1 MGVTEMVR
9 IPRYKKKFR
18 GAVPYIY
25 LSPVLVLLVVLMAIP
40 IGMVMW
46 YSLMDNVIMNK
57 NPQFVG
63 FDNYAQVLADPVFL
77 TAVKNSAIFI
87 VASVL
92 AHMSIGLAFAM
103 MLNTSLLPKAALTF
117 FRTLYVLPWLLTVA
131 IIAVLWRLILN
142 PNGVANYLL
151 VSLGVIDANNEWLS
165 DPNTALVALCVINIW
180 AGYPFFMI
188 SLLAGLQGIPTQLY
202 EAAEVD
208 GAGAIRKFL
217 SITLPQL
224 RPILI
229 SMALLDVIWTS
240 QQFALIWM
248 TTGGGPIDRTEV
260 LPTYTYKLAFSTY
273 QFSLASA
280 SAVIILILSM
290 IMAAFYVRHQK
301 ASN

>member
-1 MGVTEMVR
+1 M
-9 IPRYKKKFR
+9 
-18 GAVPYIY
+18 
-25 LSPVLVLLVVLMAIP
+25 LVLLVVLMAIP

-103 MLNTSLLPKAALTF
+103 MLNTSLLPRAALTF